1 MSNKKSKQEQ
11 VQEFMDWE
19 KTRDD
24 KICNAVNPLGVQNG
38 KYVFYPSNTK
48 HLTKIDAKN
57 MGNEFTLYS
66 IVGIDLLNLYFEK
79 INKEGKIIGID
90 FKEAAKFLMNKCHI
104 LGRFEESQFK
114 GVGIWKDR
122 NNFIVNTGTEL
133 YINNELISHDKL
145 RKNSDNIFDKPGIEY
160 IKVGKNFTNDELQT
174 VWEIINGFAWSKE
187 HEKYLLLGVLVQAV
201 IGSALDWRSHVWIIG
216 AQGSGKSWLQFKFIR
231 PLLGK
236 FCIGAV
242 AGTTSAGLTQ
252 KLGCN
257 AFAISYDEAETR
269 TNKDFQIMNDIL
281 GLARS
286 SSSQDSCF
294 IKGSATGQ
302 AVEYRCQSTFI
313 MSSISPFL
321 KQESDIARFAIL
333 ELLKPKGEQEANKI
347 KFENL
352 VTKNCLKIDSEF
364 SEKWISFCIS
374 LVPKIQYIRKEID
387 IKLSQKNIDSR
398 ARDQYGQLISCAAAA
413 LNQEIDLSIFEDTLE
428 ITKEN
433 DAEAEPIRVFN
444 EFMSHEIGVPSNYGT
459 EKTTILELL
468 RTVDHLQKIEKK
480 DLESLESD
488 AQRYDLKK
496 LERFLGSYGLKV
508 VDDFLYIANTSK
520 KIEAI
525 LNKTNFCD
533 LFKIIKGFE
542 VGKNA
547 TTFGSRIY
555 KSRYIRIE
563 TQKILSDDVELEK
576 VDEFVLNLCGF

>member
-1 MSNKKSKQEQ
+1 MTSKKSKEME

-24 KICNAVNPLGVQNG
+24 KICKAVNPLGVQNG

-57 MGNEFTLYS
+57 MGNEFILYS
-66 IVGIDLLNLYFEK
+66 IIGTELLNLYFEK
-79 INKEGKIIGID
+79 LNKDDKIIGID
-90 FKEAAKFLMNKCHI
+90 FKEVAKFLMNKCHI

-114 GVGIWKDR
+114 GVGVWRDR
-122 NNFIVNTGTEL
+122 NNYVVNTGTEL
-133 YINNELISHDKL
+133 YINNEQISHDKL
-145 RKNSDNIFDKPGIEY
+145 RKNSDSIFDRPGIEY
-160 IKVGKNFTNDELQT
+160 IKVGKKFTEDDLQT
-174 VWEIINGFAWSKE
+174 VWQIINGFTWSKE
-187 HEKYLLLGVLVQAV
+187 HQKYLILGVLVQAV

-216 AQGSGKSWLQFKFIR
+216 SKGSGKSFLQFKFVR
-231 PLLGK
+231 KLLGK

-242 AGTTSAGLTQ
+242 NGTTAAGLTQ

-257 AFAISYDEAETR
+257 AFPISYDEAEVR
-269 TNKDFQIMNDIL
+269 TGKDTKILNEVL

-286 SSSQDSCF
+286 SSSQESCF

-321 KQESDIARFAIL
+321 KQESDISRFAIL
-333 ELLKPKGEQEANKI
+333 ELKQPKGEQEANQK
-347 KFENL
+347 KFENT
-352 VTKNCLKIDSEF
+352 VEKNCKKIDSEF
-364 SEKWISFCIS
+364 SERWISFCIS
-374 LVPKIQYIRKEID
+374 LLPKIQYIRKEID
-387 IKLSQKNIDSR
+387 IKLSQKNIDPR
-398 ARDQYGQLISCAAAA
+398 ARDQYGQLISCATAA

-444 EFMSHEIGVPSNYGT
+444 EFMSHEIGIPSNYGT
-459 EKTTILELL
+459 EKTTILELI
-468 RTVDHLQKIEKK
+468 RTVDNLQKIEKK
-480 DLESLESD
+480 DLQSLESD
-488 AQRYDLKK
+488 TQRYDLKK

-525 LNKTNFCD
+525 LSKPNFCD

-555 KSRYIRIE
+555 KSRYITIE
-563 TQKILSDDVELEK
+563 TQKILSDDVELEQ
-576 VDEFVLNLCGF
+576 VDDIAFNLCGF